1 MEADQRRVKLSCL
14 WAFVALNIAFA
25 DILSLYTPGVMPQV
39 MEGVVEGVELSE
51 NLMLVAAIFIQIP
64 VAMIVLTQFLSA
76 RANKVVSTIAVVI
89 TAAFVIGG
97 GGL

>member
-1 MEADQRRVKLSCL
+1 
-14 WAFVALNIAFA
+14 
-25 DILSLYTPGVMPQV
+25 MPQV
-39 MEGVVEGVELSE
+39 IEGVVEGVELSE

-97 GGL
+97 GSLMPHYVFFATCEVLALLLILRLIWLPKV